1 LYFIAAIS
9 DLLTLLYETPT
20 KLCRE
25 RRKLEACGALC
36 AATTPPTR
44 AASALEWG

>member
-1 LYFIAAIS
+1 LYFTDAIS
-9 DLLTLLYETPT
+9 DLLTLLYEIPT

-25 RRKLEACGALC
+25 RRKLLAYGALS

-44 AASALEWG
+44 AASAPDWG